1 MTRAFRFG
9 VSIMS
14 APADREWVAAGARA
28 ASQGYDILL
37 APDHLTTPAP
47 FPFAVAA
54 AHATPLRVGTYVLN
68 SGLYPAALLTR
79 EIATVAGHTAG
90 RFELGLGTGY
100 LPQEFAAVGVD
111 PGSPRD
117 RVDDLARALDAARA
131 ALGGR
136 ADVPILVAGNG
147 NRVLRLAARH
157 ADIVSFLGMR
167 YDPAAAGGLSPLG
180 QRAFAE
186 RVAYF
191 DRVAADR
198 SAAIERN
205 LTVRAVVVTDDRD
218 AALRALTRRFR
229 LPAEVLADLP
239 ILLVG
244 SIAEIATQVEG
255 LRERFGI
262 SYLAVPDRH
271 QDEFAPVVELLRGA

>member
-9 VSIMS
+9 ISIMA
-14 APADREWVAAGARA
+14 APADREWIAAGVRA
-28 ASQGYDILL
+28 ESQGYDIVLV
-37 APDHLTTPAP
+37 PDHLTTPAP

-54 AHATPLRVGTYVLN
+54 THATRLRVGTYVLN
-68 SGLYPAALLTR
+68 AGLYPTALLTR
-79 EIATVAGHTAG
+79 EITTVTGHTAG
-90 RFELGLGTGY
+90 RFELGIGTGY
-100 LPQEFAAVGVD
+100 LPQEFTAVGVD

-117 RVDDLARALDAARA
+117 RVDDLARAVDAART
-131 ALGGR
+131 ALGAR
-136 ADVPILVAGNG
+136 TDVPILVAGNG

-167 YDPAAAGGLSPLG
+167 YAPSSAGGLIPLG

-198 SAAIERN
+198 TGSIERN
-205 LTVRAVVVTDDRD
+205 LTLRAVVVTDDRD

-229 LPAEVLADLP
+229 LPAEVLSDLP

-244 SIAEIATQVEG
+244 TIPEIAKQVQD

-262 SYLAVPDRH
+262 SYFAVPDRH

>member
-9 VSIMS
+9 ISIMT
-14 APADREWVAAGARA
+14 APADREWIAAGVRA

-37 APDHLTTPAP
+37 APDHLATPAP
-47 FPFAVAA
+47 FSFAVAA
-54 AHATPLRVGTYVLN
+54 ASATPLRVGTYVLN
-68 SGLYPAALLTR
+68 TGLYPTALLAR
-79 EIATVAGHTAG
+79 EVATAAGNIAG

-100 LPQEFAAVGVD
+100 LPQEFAAAGID

-117 RVDDLARALDAARA
+117 RVDDLARALDTART

-136 ADVPILVAGNG
+136 TDVPILVAGNG
-147 NRVLRLAARH
+147 DRVLRLAARH

-167 YDPAAAGGLSPLG
+167 YDPSSAGGLSPLG

-205 LTVRAVVVTDDRD
+205 LTLRAVVVTDDRD

-244 SIAEIATQVEG
+244 TIPEIAKQVED

-262 SYLAVPDRH
+262 SYFAVPDRH

>member
-1 MTRAFRFG
+1 MTRPFRFG
-9 VSIMS
+9 ISVMA
-14 APADREWVAAGARA
+14 APADREWVAAGVRA
-28 ASQGYDILL
+28 ESQGYDILL
-37 APDHLTTPAP
+37 VPDHLTTPAP
-47 FPFAVAA
+47 FPFALAA
-54 AHATPLRVGTYVLN
+54 AHATGLRVGTYVLN
-68 SGLYPAALLTR
+68 TGLYPAALLTR
-79 EIATVAGHTAG
+79 EIVTVAGHTAG

-117 RVDDLARALDAARA
+117 RVDDLARALDAVRT

-136 ADVPILVAGNG
+136 TDVPILVAGNG

-167 YDPAAAGGLSPLG
+167 YDPSAAGGLSPLG
-180 QRAFAE
+180 QRAFAD
-186 RVAYF
+186 RIAYF

-205 LTVRAVVVTDDRD
+205 LTLRAVVVTDDRD

-239 ILLVG
+239 ILLAGTVP
-244 SIAEIATQVEG
+244 EIAKQVED

-262 SYLAVPDRH
+262 SYFAVPDRY